1 MNQLEKT
8 RCLSCLSLWAL
19 AMAALL
25 LGPGC
30 DGEGS
35 EPSAMV
41 MQPGQTPSR
50 PAVDDVA
57 PPEQP
62 SDEVAA
68 PVYVTIDGVPYT
80 FPPAKL
86 YLKRQG
92 NRVRARLLS
101 DDPPEA
107 VAEDWHGDSFFFEM
121 DLDLAGDGQL
131 ASLDD
136 AATASAQVSPGELES
151 AEWMFSRETSE
162 RSPTKSGI
170 FLGSQSHLG
179 GESHLQPISVSVMF
193 DQVDEETVMVTLEG
207 IFADFDPARPNEALP
222 RRTVRVLAA
231 LPASAINY

>member
-1 MNQLEKT
+1 MKPLVKKRYST
-8 RCLSCLSLWAL
+8 RLSLC
-19 AMAALL
+19 AMATAALV
-25 LGPGC
+25 LGGGC

-41 MQPGQTPSR
+41 MQPGQSTTR
-50 PAVDDVA
+50 PAVDQA
-57 PPEQP
+57 EPPQQ
-62 SDEVAA
+62 SDGESDAA

-92 NRVRARLLS
+92 SRVKARLLS
-101 DDPPEA
+101 DDPPAA
-107 VAEDWHGDSFFFEM
+107 VAQDWSGDSFYFEM
-121 DLDLAGDGQL
+121 DLELAGDGQL

-136 AATASAQVSPGELES
+136 ASAPSKVSPRELEA
-151 AEWMFSRETSE
+151 AEWIFHREASE

-170 FLGSQSHLG
+170 FLGRQSHLG

-193 DQVDEETVMVTLEG
+193 DQVDEKTVMVTLEG
-207 IFADFDPARPNEALP
+207 VFADFDAAQPSERLP

-231 LPASAINY
+231 LPADAISY